1 MDELLLSGRN
11 DSMVIDMGP
20 PADWVKINVRRTV
33 SIVISVLQILLLYVV
48 WYAFAVFLPSSLFH

>member
-1 MDELLLSGRN
+1 
-11 DSMVIDMGP
+11 MVIDMGP

-48 WYAFAVFLPSSLFH
+48 WYAFAVFLPSYLFH